1 MKKIL
6 ITVFISIIFLAN
18 TSIAQDSLLNKPI
31 RIKKFDLTI
40 GYKTNVQYQ
49 TGLKELQYDDE
60 KTFEDCTKITPLT
73 DSAFYIHFKS
83 QKEAVLYKDI
93 TKISFKGKNN
103 KVDGIFLGAL
113 GGFLSGLIFTYAIF
127 ESSHSDDKS
136 GLAMIPII
144 AIPTFIVGGAII
156 GWTIGANTY
165 ERETFDISKYTPH
178 ERKDRAIKLFLKYK
192 INL

>member
-6 ITVFISIIFLAN
+6 LTVFISIIFLSN
-18 TSIAQDSLLNKPI
+18 TLTAQDTLINKPI
-31 RIKKFDLTI
+31 RTKKFDLTI
-40 GYKTNVQYQ
+40 GYNTNVQYQ

-60 KTFEDCTKITPLT
+60 KTFEDCSKITPLS
-73 DSAFYIHFKS
+73 DSNFYVHFKS
-83 QKEAVLYKDI
+83 KKEAVLYKDI

-113 GGFLSGLIFTYAIF
+113 GGFISGLIFTYTIF
-127 ESSHSDDKS
+127 ESSHGDDKS

-165 ERETFDISKYTPH
+165 ERETFDISEFTPH
-178 ERKDRAIKLFLKYK
+178 ERKKETLKLFLKYK